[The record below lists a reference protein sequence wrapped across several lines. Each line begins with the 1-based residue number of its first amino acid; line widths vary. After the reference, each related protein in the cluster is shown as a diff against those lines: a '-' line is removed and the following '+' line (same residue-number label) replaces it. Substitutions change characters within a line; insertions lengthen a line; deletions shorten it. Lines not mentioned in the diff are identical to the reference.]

1 MDDRRD
7 ASHDLY
13 LAFVIGAVIA
23 FYLVLPPPLKTA
35 AFHGA
40 LIGKVIGLL
49 FGLGRR
55 HLAKDKPSWLRSL
68 IPVPLFG
75 VGCAAGFV
83 LVTWLAAT
91 LPAFISRIAS

>member
-7 ASHDLY
+7 ASQDLY
-13 LAFVIGAVIA
+13 LAFAIGAAVA

-49 FGLGRR
+49 IALGRR
-55 HLAKDKPSWLRSL
+55 HLAATKPPWLRSL
-68 IPVPLFG
+68 LPVPLFG

-83 LVTWLAAT
+83 FVTWIAT
-91 LPAFISRIAS
+91 HLPALIARLAS